1 LPEQEAHDV
10 GAHETA
16 GITRPAHAE
25 RQIWRGVRHFLGWP
39 PMSTVHR
46 AELQAGAPSLV
57 LAPIARRTTM
67 TDDEL
72 REFFE
77 QNMAELSPKLHDLRE
92 ELARVSELLDEARAT
107 DTLDPRFAGL
117 SNLVVGLMDVN
128 IRTLQLVD
136 ALARHAVA

>member
-1 LPEQEAHDV
+1 MVAILTGRGLALCRAVVGRSEAPMDV
-10 GAHETA
+10 VVDHTDVPHE
-16 GITRPAHAE
+16 GDQPC
-25 RQIWRGVRHFLGWP
+25 
-39 PMSTVHR
+39 
-46 AELQAGAPSLV
+46 PSLV
-57 LAPIARRTTM
+57 LATNARRTTM

-107 DTLDPRFAGL
+107 DTLDPRFAGV
-117 SNLVVGLMDVN
+117 SNLVVGLMDVD

-136 ALARHAVA
+136 ALVRHALA

>member
-1 LPEQEAHDV
+1 
-10 GAHETA
+10 
-16 GITRPAHAE
+16 
-25 RQIWRGVRHFLGWP
+25 
-39 PMSTVHR
+39 
-46 AELQAGAPSLV
+46 
-57 LAPIARRTTM
+57 M

-107 DTLDPRFAGL
+107 DTLDPRFAGV
-117 SNLVVGLMDVN
+117 SNLVVGLMDVD

-136 ALARHAVA
+136 VSCVTRRVTNDRTPPPPSGVVHVPVALATTVLSTEIVNTQGPVLSLGFTFTSSTTCSASPACHTWMVRTAL

>member
-1 LPEQEAHDV
+1 MVAILTGRGLALCRAVVGRSEARMDV
-10 GAHETA
+10 VVDHTDVPHEGDQPA
-16 GITRPAHAE
+16 PLASSTR
-25 RQIWRGVRHFLGWP
+25 RN
-39 PMSTVHR
+39 S
-46 AELQAGAPSLV
+46 
-57 LAPIARRTTM
+57 RRTTM

-107 DTLDPRFAGL
+107 DTLDPRFAGV
-117 SNLVVGLMDVN
+117 SNLVVGLMDVD

-136 ALARHAVA
+136 ALVRHTLA